1 MDANWRGEMIPKLSD
16 VLEELPAD
24 GRIFIE
30 IKDSV
35 NIIEPLIQVV
45 DNASVS
51 RWQITVIAF
60 DKEVVARVKEVFL
73 GITVL
78 WLVGFNTEGGSIS
91 PDADELIQ
99 TLRELGADGVD
110 AEACDMLDAKYI
122 NKVHDA
128 GFSFHIWTVDDH
140 GTAEKFIGF
149 GVDSIT
155 SNRAAELSDKFN

>member
-99 TLRELGADGVD
+99 ELTPLMEPGDILAHPFTRHPGGFVSS
-110 AEACDMLDAKYI
+110 K
-122 NKVHDA
+122 A
-128 GFSFHIWTVDDH
+128 GGFCSRSLEFNYRDH
-140 GTAEKFIGF
+140 W
-149 GVDSIT
+149 
-155 SNRAAELSDKFN
+155 